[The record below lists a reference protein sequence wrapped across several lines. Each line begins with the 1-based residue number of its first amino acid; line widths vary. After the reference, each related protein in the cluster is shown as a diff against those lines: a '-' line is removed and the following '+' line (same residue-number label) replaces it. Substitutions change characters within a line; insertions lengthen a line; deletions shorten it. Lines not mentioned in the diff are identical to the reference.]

1 LAEHGRQD
9 DRGDAPRI
17 SYAQNG
23 EDVRLSRALGGVEK
37 GFYVEVGGWDPEI
50 DSVSRAFYETG
61 WSGIVV
67 EPVHEYAEGFRTSRP
82 RDQVVECLA
91 GPHAQDEVEMTVFPG
106 TGLSTSVPAVA
117 GRHVGAGLAARVDR
131 LAMRTLDEI
140 LATAAVPDE
149 IHFLMVDVEGA
160 EADVLRG
167 LSLER
172 TRPWVLVIEA
182 TEPRSTTP
190 SHDAWESSILEHGYQ
205 FVVFDGLNRFYVADE
220 HADLADALVLAPN
233 QFDHYISV
241 HHANALAALEGAN
254 RELLVMAARM
264 ELLLARL
271 AAGRQQVAD
280 VEAERDRA
288 LAELDGCRDELAG
301 CRRELAESR
310 GAAGALQGQVQAML
324 ASRSWR
330 LTKPLRSAIGNG

>member
-1 LAEHGRQD
+1 LDDAQPGRVS
-9 DRGDAPRI
+9 PRV

-23 EDVRLSRALGGVEK
+23 EDVRLWRALGGVEE

-50 DSVSRAFYETG
+50 DSVSRAFYEKG

-91 GPHAQDEVEMTVFPG
+91 GGHAQDEVEMSVFPG
-106 TGLSTSVPAVA
+106 TGLSTSVPDVA
-117 GRHVGAGLAARVDR
+117 GRHAGAGLAARLDR
-131 LAMRTLDEI
+131 VPMRTLDEI
-140 LATAAVPDE
+140 LATAAIPDE

-167 LSLER
+167 VSLDR
-172 TRPWVLVIEA
+172 IRPWVLVVEA

-190 SHDAWESSILEHGYQ
+190 SHAAWEPSILEHGYQ

-220 HADLADALVLAPN
+220 HADLADDLLLPPN
-233 QFDHYISV
+233 QFDDYISV
-241 HHANALAALEGAN
+241 HHANALAALDGAN
-254 RELLVMAARM
+254 RELLVAAART

-271 AAGRQQVAD
+271 AAGRQQVLD

-288 LAELDGCRDELAG
+288 LAALDGCRDELEG
-301 CRRELAESR
+301 CRRDLAEAR
-310 GAAGALQGQVQAML
+310 HAAGVLQGQVQAIL

-330 LTKPLRSAIGNG
+330 ITRPLRSAIGNG